1 MAKSRLSMRREVEA
15 AEAIEATPA
24 KKKVA
29 KKKAVKKKKTTAT
42 RTRKKKADVPAR
54 RRLIWVLYSS
64 TMREE
69 GRFLYHERD
78 KAEEKL
84 QALLSKGKRRY
95 FLQPIKEALDADGNP
110 MIPDDDDSIRS
121 LKKGAKIDDDDDDD
135 DGPVAAD
142 ADPDADPD
150 ADADVDVDL
159 DVDVDAEADVDDAD
173 DPSDD

>member
-29 KKKAVKKKKTTAT
+29 KEKAVKKKKTTAT

-121 LKKGAKIDDDDDDD
+121 LKRGAKIDDDDDD
-135 DGPVAAD
+135 DGPVAA
-142 ADPDADPD
+142 DADPD

>member
-29 KKKAVKKKKTTAT
+29 KKKAAKKKSTAT

-135 DGPVAAD
+135 GPVAAD
-142 ADPDADPD
+142 ADAD

-159 DVDVDAEADVDDAD
+159 DVDVDAGADVDDAD
-173 DPSDD
+173 DSSDD

>member
-1 MAKSRLSMRREVEA
+1 
-15 AEAIEATPA
+15 
-24 KKKVA
+24 
-29 KKKAVKKKKTTAT
+29 
-42 RTRKKKADVPAR
+42 
-54 RRLIWVLYSS
+54 
-64 TMREE
+64 MREE

-135 DGPVAAD
+135 GPVAA
-142 ADPDADPD
+142 DADPD